1 MFSAARVKKTLKAGS
16 LQTKFKVRC
25 SRYLYTLVVDDADK
39 ADKLR
44 QSLPPGESWFFF
56 FFFSVWRH
64 SGELERQKG
73 KRGWAVPREAGE
85 GVGPMTSRA
94 GPRVGTEALH

>member
-1 MFSAARVKKTLKAGS
+1 LFVTSAARVKKTLKAGS

-44 QSLPPGESWFFF
+44 QSLPPGEFCFPLLLWT
-56 FFFSVWRH
+56 WRPFMGRGGEAEGKEG
-64 SGELERQKG
+64 SGQCRERQAK
-73 KRGWAVPREAGE
+73 
-85 GVGPMTSRA
+85 
-94 GPRVGTEALH
+94 ALAR